1 MCLALSKDQARIIL
15 DYADAILR
23 SRPALQRLIAGRD
36 ADGIRLTNG
45 VEIACFANSFRLVRG
60 PTVVCAIMDEV
71 AVWWSEELAANPDKE
86 IVRAIRPSMITQPG
100 ALMIGLSSP
109 YAKKGLLFE
118 KHRDHFGRDNSN
130 VLVWQADTA
139 TMNRQID
146 PDLIDQAYDEDP
158 ASAAAE
164 FGAQFRDDLQSFI
177 AREAV
182 EACVE
187 LGCRERAPERRIE
200 YRAFVDPAGGGKSGN
215 DAMTLAI
222 AHLDGDLVVVD
233 CVREYHPP
241 FTPTEVVAEIAET
254 LKPYRCTVVVGDQFA
269 GEWCRAPFRKFG
281 IRYKEADR
289 SKSDIYRDC
298 LPILNSRKVSLL
310 DNRAAV
316 NQICAL
322 ERRTARGGRDSI
334 DHPRNAHDDL
344 ANAVCGVIV
353 MTAQKSFAKSY
364 ETLAHRVRVRC
375 RCAADRS
382 RVSRASRDRKL
393 APIL

>member
-1 MCLALSKDQARIIL
+1 M
-15 DYADAILR
+15 
-23 SRPALQRLIAGRD
+23 
-36 ADGIRLTNG
+36 
-45 VEIACFANSFRLVRG
+45 
-60 PTVVCAIMDEV
+60 
-71 AVWWSEELAANPDKE
+71 
-86 IVRAIRPSMITQPG
+86 
-100 ALMIGLSSP
+100 
-109 YAKKGLLFE
+109 
-118 KHRDHFGRDNSN
+118 
-130 VLVWQADTA
+130 LVWQADTA

-254 LKPYRCTVVVGDQFA
+254 LKPYRCTVVVGDRFA

-322 ERRTARGGRDSI
+322 ERRTARGGRDLI

-382 RVSRASRDRKL
+382 EFPAHPVTENWRRSSEQRD
-393 APIL
+393 